1 MTSGSL
7 DGGLFS
13 AEVGPQIHFLF
24 RIALRL
30 TQDVPSAEDL
40 LQDTLERALRNF
52 DQYEPG
58 TNVRA
63 WLLRI
68 MHNLRINYHRA
79 RACRPRAV
87 SLERFEAPS
96 AHQRLGQGGGDAPGV
111 ESIVLSRLSEDEIC
125 RAINDLPDKYRVV
138 ISLADVEELDYKDI
152 AAMLSLPL
160 GTVASRLYR
169 GRRQLQRVMR
179 TQATTRELRPPTA
192 GPRCVG

>member
-1 MTSGSL
+1 MTLGAPVG
-7 DGGLFS
+7 DLFS
-13 AEVGPQIHFLF
+13 AEVEPHIHFLF

-30 TQDVPSAEDL
+30 THDVSSAEDL

-52 DQYEPG
+52 ERYEPG

-87 SLERFEAPS
+87 SLEQIEAPS
-96 AHQRLGQGGGDAPGV
+96 AHQGRGQRGGDAQGV
-111 ESIVLSRLSEDEIC
+111 ESVILSQLGEEEIF
-125 RAINDLPDKYRVV
+125 RAIDDLPDRFREV

-152 AAMLSLPL
+152 AARLRIPV
-160 GTVASRLYR
+160 GTVASRVYR
-169 GRRQLQRVMR
+169 GRRQLRQMLPE
-179 TQATTRELRPPTA
+179 QAGDHPFLSAT
-192 GPRCVG
+192 G